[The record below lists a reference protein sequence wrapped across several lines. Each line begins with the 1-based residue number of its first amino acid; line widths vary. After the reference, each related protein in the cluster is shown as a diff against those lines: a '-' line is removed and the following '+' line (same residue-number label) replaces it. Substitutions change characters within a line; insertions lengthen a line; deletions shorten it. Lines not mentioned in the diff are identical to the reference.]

1 MPSDAIARGD
11 GERVQQVLL
20 NLLSNAMKFTEPGGE
35 VGIETSV
42 SDYTVR
48 IDVRDTGSGI
58 ESAHLEAIFEP
69 FVQVDASLTR
79 TAGGAGLGL
88 AIARQL
94 ATAMG
99 GTVTVHST
107 VGAGSTFTL
116 ALPHADQPV
125 PALDATGLSHS
136 PAAGQVA

>member
-35 VGIETSV
+35 VVIETSV

-58 ESAHLEAIFEP
+58 ESAQREAIFEP

-79 TAGGAGLGL
+79 TAGGAG
-88 AIARQL
+88 
-94 ATAMG
+94 
-99 GTVTVHST
+99 
-107 VGAGSTFTL
+107 STFTL

-125 PALDATGLSHS
+125 LALYALALSHS
-136 PAAGQVA
+136 PGAGQVA